1 MRAIRGLGTAMLLAL
16 LAAFVLAALPPPSAQ
31 AQTQS
36 QTEPYAIRTA
46 FVVDV
51 EGGIGP
57 ATTRKIEQAIAAASA
72 EAGGA
77 VILRIDTP
85 GGLDSATRD
94 IVRAILASP
103 VPVIAFVA
111 PSGARAASAGTYILM
126 ATHLAGMAPSTALG
140 AATPV
145 AMGGGGLGGGDD
157 AMTRKVVN
165 DAVAFMRGLAAL
177 RGRNEQFAEASVREG
192 ATLTAAEAVQENVA
206 EILASDL
213 SRLLSE
219 ADGFVVRLGERMVR
233 LDTSAA
239 QTRTFEA
246 DWMTDVLGF
255 LANPNVAYILMLI
268 GIYGIILEFANPGT
282 IFSGV
287 IGVISLVLGL
297 YALNLLP
304 YDATGLVLI
313 GLGLVLMVAEALT
326 PSFGILG
333 IGGAVAFGFGS
344 MMLFPDDVPGLEMS
358 PLVAIAASAA
368 TALIVVVVVGA
379 ALRAFRRPPAAGD
392 RALARETGRVVAWAG
407 ASGEVEIHGER
418 WHARAARPLEPGTR
432 VRVLSRDGLVL
443 DVAPETAQTTARPL
457 DRDDRATPGDAP

>member
-1 MRAIRGLGTAMLLAL
+1 MRAISGLVGATLLAL
-16 LAAFVLAALPPPSAQ
+16 LAVLALAELSPRSAT
-31 AQTQS
+31 AQTQAPAE
-36 QTEPYAIRTA
+36 TYAIRTA
-46 FVVDV
+46 LVVDI

-57 ATTRKIEQAIAAASA
+57 ATTRKIALAIEAAAA
-72 EAGGA
+72 EPGGA

-103 VPVIAFVA
+103 VPVIAYVA

-126 ATHLAGMAPSTALG
+126 ASHLAGMAPSTALG

-145 AMGGGGLGGGDD
+145 AMGGGGLGGGDE

-165 DAVAFMRGLAAL
+165 DAVAFMRGLASL
-177 RGRNEQFAEASVREG
+177 RGRNVEFAEASVREG
-192 ATLTAAEAVQENVA
+192 ATLTAAEAVQDNVA
-206 EILASDL
+206 EILASDVE
-213 SRLLSE
+213 RLLAG
-219 ADGFVVRLGERMVR
+219 ADGYVVRLGERTVR
-233 LDTSAA
+233 LDAQGA
-239 QTRTFEA
+239 QTRAFAA
-246 DWMTDVLGF
+246 DWLTDALGI

-344 MMLFPDDVPGLEMS
+344 LILFPDDVPGIEMS
-358 PLVAIAASAA
+358 PIVAIAASAA

-392 RALARETGRVVAWAG
+392 RALARESGRVVAWAG
-407 ASGEVEIHGER
+407 GTGEVEVHGER

-432 VRVLSRDGLVL
+432 VRVIARDGLVL
-443 DVAPETAQTTARPL
+443 DVAPDAAPPAA
-457 DRDDRATPGDAP
+457 RDDRAAPGDAP

>member
-1 MRAIRGLGTAMLLAL
+1 MRAISGLVGATLLAL
-16 LAAFVLAALPPPSAQ
+16 LAVLAPAELSPRSAI
-31 AQTQS
+31 AQTQAPAE
-36 QTEPYAIRTA
+36 TYAIRTA
-46 FVVDV
+46 LVVDI

-57 ATTRKIEQAIAAASA
+57 ATTRKISLAIEAAAA
-72 EAGGA
+72 EPGGA

-103 VPVIAFVA
+103 VPVIAYVA

-126 ATHLAGMAPSTALG
+126 ASHLAGMAPSTALG

-145 AMGGGGLGGGDD
+145 AMGGGGLGGGDE

-165 DAVAFMRGLAAL
+165 DAVAFMRGLASL
-177 RGRNEQFAEASVREG
+177 RGRNVEFAEASVREG
-192 ATLTAAEAVQENVA
+192 ATLTAAEAVQDNVA
-206 EILASDL
+206 EILASDVE
-213 SRLLSE
+213 RLLAG
-219 ADGFVVRLGERMVR
+219 ADRYVVRLGERTVR
-233 LDTSAA
+233 LDTQGA
-239 QTRTFEA
+239 QTRAFAA
-246 DWMTDVLGF
+246 DWLTDALGI

-344 MMLFPDDVPGLEMS
+344 LMLFPDDVPGIEMS
-358 PLVAIAASAA
+358 PIVAIAASAA

-392 RALARETGRVVAWAG
+392 RALARESGRVVAWAG
-407 ASGEVEIHGER
+407 GTGEVEVHGER

-432 VRVLSRDGLVL
+432 VRVIARDGLVL
-443 DVAPETAQTTARPL
+443 DVAPDAAPPAA
-457 DRDDRATPGDAP
+457 RDDRAAPGDAP

>member
-1 MRAIRGLGTAMLLAL
+1 MRAISGLVGATLLAL
-16 LAAFVLAALPPPSAQ
+16 LAVLALAELSPRSAI
-31 AQTQS
+31 AQTQAPAE
-36 QTEPYAIRTA
+36 TYAIRTA
-46 FVVDV
+46 LVVDI

-57 ATTRKIEQAIAAASA
+57 ATTRKIALAIEAAAA
-72 EAGGA
+72 EPGGA

-103 VPVIAFVA
+103 VPVIAYVA

-126 ATHLAGMAPSTALG
+126 ASHLAGMAPSTALG

-145 AMGGGGLGGGDD
+145 AMGGGGLGGGDE

-165 DAVAFMRGLAAL
+165 DAVAFMRGLASL
-177 RGRNEQFAEASVREG
+177 RARNVEFAEASVRDG
-192 ATLTAAEAVQENVA
+192 ATLTAAEAVQDNVA
-206 EILASDL
+206 EILASDVE
-213 SRLLSE
+213 RLLAG
-219 ADGFVVRLGERMVR
+219 ADGYVVRLGERTVR
-233 LDTSAA
+233 LDAQGA
-239 QTRTFEA
+239 QTRAFAA
-246 DWMTDVLGF
+246 DWLTDALGM

-333 IGGAVAFGFGS
+333 IGGAVAFAFGS
-344 MMLFPDDVPGLEMS
+344 LMLFPDDVPGIEMS
-358 PLVAIAASAA
+358 PIVAIAASAA

-392 RALARETGRVVAWAG
+392 RALARESGRVVAWAG
-407 ASGEVEIHGER
+407 GTGEVEVHGER

-432 VRVLSRDGLVL
+432 VRVIAREGLVL
-443 DVAPETAQTTARPL
+443 DVAPDAAPPAA
-457 DRDDRATPGDAP
+457 RDDRAAPGDAP

>member
-1 MRAIRGLGTAMLLAL
+1 MRAISGLVGAMLLAL
-16 LAAFVLAALPPPSAQ
+16 LAVLAPAELSPRSAI
-31 AQTQS
+31 AQTQAPAE
-36 QTEPYAIRTA
+36 TYAIRTA
-46 FVVDV
+46 LVVDI

-57 ATTRKIEQAIAAASA
+57 ATTRKISLAIEAAAA
-72 EAGGA
+72 EPGGA

-103 VPVIAFVA
+103 VPVIAYVA

-126 ATHLAGMAPSTALG
+126 ASHLAGMAPSTALG

-145 AMGGGGLGGGDD
+145 AMGGGGLGGGDE

-165 DAVAFMRGLAAL
+165 DAVAFMRGLASL
-177 RGRNEQFAEASVREG
+177 RGRNVEFAEASVRDG
-192 ATLTAAEAVQENVA
+192 ATLTAAEAVQDNVA
-206 EILASDL
+206 EILASDVE
-213 SRLLSE
+213 RLLAG
-219 ADGFVVRLGERMVR
+219 ADGYVVRLGERTVR
-233 LDTSAA
+233 LDAQGA
-239 QTRTFEA
+239 QTRAFAA
-246 DWMTDVLGF
+246 DWLTDALGI

-344 MMLFPDDVPGLEMS
+344 LMLFPDDVPGIEMS
-358 PLVAIAASAA
+358 PIVAIAASAA

-392 RALARETGRVVAWAG
+392 RALARESGRVVAWAG
-407 ASGEVEIHGER
+407 GTGEVEVHGER

-432 VRVLSRDGLVL
+432 VRVIARDGLVL
-443 DVAPETAQTTARPL
+443 DVAPDAAPPAP
-457 DRDDRATPGDAP
+457 RDDRAAPGDAP